1 MSAAPMGR
9 VRAATI
15 AAALTGL
22 MLVSGTPAGAV
33 AGGSAPPRLMYRCT
47 VAATDLGSTI
57 RVVYRLTTDGP
68 HQHWHVRMWNQG
80 ERFFAKRVV
89 TGAGGDL
96 RVKGITLDHRGMDHL
111 RVSARRLGAGPTCRV
126 ALSP

>member
-1 MSAAPMGR
+1 MSSASMGR
-9 VRAATI
+9 VRAA
-15 AAALTGL
+15 ALAVALTGL
-22 MLVSGTPAGAV
+22 IGVSGTPAAAV
-33 AGGSAPPRLMYRCT
+33 TGGSAQPRLMYRCT
-47 VAATDLGSTI
+47 VAATDLGNTI

-80 ERFFAKRVV
+80 QRFFAKRVV
-89 TGAGGDL
+89 TGAEGDV

-126 ALSP
+126 ALTP